1 MLPQISFEVFPL
13 TLHQLSQ
20 PSCSSL
26 GILMNLA
33 GQALLLCSDGAFVHS
48 ARRGCVITAL
58 VLVVAV
64 GLHAGKQE
72 RHVVKLKHF
81 PPLLFSLGCN

>member
-1 MLPQISFEVFPL
+1 MFPEISFEVFPL

-20 PSCSSL
+20 PLCSSS
-26 GILMNLA
+26 GILVSLA

-48 ARRGCVITAL
+48 ARRGCIITAL

-72 RHVVKLKHF
+72 CHVVKLKHF
-81 PPLLFSLGCN
+81 PPCSFL